1 MGDVTDYVAGLDEP
15 QRALVGRLLARV
27 PDLVPLV
34 EEARSY
40 GVAAYRYRGRPL
52 VAVVAAATGC
62 TVYPFSSAVTAS
74 VLATLDGFDATKGG
88 IRFIGDR
95 PLPDEAF
102 DALVRERQAEIDAAL
117 QRSRRPLAPP
127 T

>member
-1 MGDVTDYVAGLDEP
+1 MGDVTDYVAGLDG
-15 QRALVGRLLARV
+15 QRRALVERLLARV

-34 EEARSY
+34 EEGRSY
-40 GVAAYRYRGRPL
+40 GLAAYRYRGRPL
-52 VAVVAAATGC
+52 VSVVAAASGY
-62 TVYPFSSAVTAS
+62 TVYPFSSEVTAS

-88 IRFIGDR
+88 IRFTDDR
-95 PLPDEAF
+95 PVPDAAF